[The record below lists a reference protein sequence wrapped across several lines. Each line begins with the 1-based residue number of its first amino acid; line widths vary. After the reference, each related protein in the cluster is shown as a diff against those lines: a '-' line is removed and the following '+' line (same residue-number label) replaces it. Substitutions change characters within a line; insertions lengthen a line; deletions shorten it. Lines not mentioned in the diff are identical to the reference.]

1 MRDLLKKLLDHEIS
15 RREFGVGLTALG
27 FSTAAVN
34 SVLASTAEESDGLPR
49 NGIKVQGNG
58 ADILVETFLAADV
71 RYVFGTTGTG
81 MSPFFDALTKKEG
94 VEWIMSV
101 VESQATAM
109 AHGYELAS
117 GTPAVVFV
125 PGVAIPSTM
134 NMLYNAYKDDSSLLV
149 YSDGPSTEIPFRD
162 MFQQMED
169 WVEPMVQFTKWRW
182 KVEDAEHMSEIAQRA
197 YKLAVTPPGGP
208 VHVRIPLNVLADP
221 VIKNNTVYPQR
232 RFSIAAE
239 MRPKPDLVEQTAR
252 ALLNASQPT
261 ITVGSEVTRTGA
273 QDELVELAEVL
284 GIPIAQGYSVFGD
297 FPWRHPLWAGFH
309 GLGVSKALAGTDVF
323 MSLGVQMPGPGI
335 FTSPPPRKATII
347 EARVEYQNIGTTYPT
362 DIAIAGGIKE
372 TIIDL
377 TDAIKAMASAE
388 RLKKISAPR
397 LEAWRDAQAKAEVV
411 RREKARKHWDAS
423 PMSWERMS
431 AELDLNLDDDAII
444 VPELD
449 YRTPFY
455 WMDFDRGKKTVIG
468 QTTGFALGWSIAAA
482 QGVKI
487 AEPDRQVA
495 CLVGDGAMLFGEI
508 EALWSASRYDIPI
521 IIVVFN
527 NRSYDNERNRILSR
541 SPLYTRKDTRD
552 QWRDISGYLGD
563 PIVDFTGL
571 AKSFNIAGELA
582 ETPDQFRKALKNARA
597 ATREGRP
604 YLIDA
609 IVMQVDQRGNPTDK
623 IWYPQISFADRR
635 ERKV

>member
-1 MRDLLKKLLDHEIS
+1 
-15 RREFGVGLTALG
+15 
-27 FSTAAVN
+27 
-34 SVLASTAEESDGLPR
+34 
-49 NGIKVQGNG
+49 
-58 ADILVETFLAADV
+58 
-71 RYVFGTTGTG
+71 
-81 MSPFFDALTKKEG
+81 MSPFFDALSKKEG
-94 VEWIMSV
+94 VEWVMSV

-169 WVEPMVQFTKWRW
+169 WVGPMAQFTKWLW
-182 KVEDAEHMSEIAQRA
+182 KVEDAEHMGEIAQRA
-197 YKLAVTPPGGP
+197 YKLAITPPGGP

-221 VIKNNTVYPQR
+221 VTRNNTVYPQR

-239 MRPKPDLVEQTAR
+239 MRPKPALVEQTAR
-252 ALLNASQPT
+252 ALLDARQPT
-261 ITVGSEVTRTGA
+261 ITVGSEVTRAGA
-273 QDELVELAEVL
+273 QDELVELAELL

-309 GLGVSKALAGTDVF
+309 GLGVSKSLAGTDVF

-372 TIIDL
+372 TIVDL

-388 RLKKISAPR
+388 RLKKISTPR
-397 LEAWRDAQAKAEVV
+397 LEAWRDLQARAEVA
-411 RREKARKHWDAS
+411 RKEKARKHWDAS

-487 AEPDRQVA
+487 AEPDRQVT
-495 CLVGDGAMLFGEI
+495 CLVGDGAMLFGEV

-527 NRSYDNERNRILSR
+527 NRSYDNERNRILGR
-541 SPLYTRKDTRD
+541 SPLYRRKDTRD

-563 PIVDFTGL
+563 PNVDFTGL
-571 AKSFNIAGELA
+571 AKSFGIAGEMA
-582 ETPDQFRKALKNARA
+582 ETPDQFRKALKRARA

-609 IVMQVDQRGNPTDK
+609 IVMQIDQRGHQTEK

-635 ERKV
+635 VRKV